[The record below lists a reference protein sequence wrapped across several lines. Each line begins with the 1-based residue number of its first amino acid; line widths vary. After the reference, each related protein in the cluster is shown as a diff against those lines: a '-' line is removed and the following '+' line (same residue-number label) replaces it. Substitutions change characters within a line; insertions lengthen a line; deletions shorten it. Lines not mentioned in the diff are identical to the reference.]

1 VGLPYLTS
9 IKFES
14 VPSKPGFNFLFLIFY
29 SFKTTLFSTFRL
41 KYFYKIDSEQCV
53 FTDSWKNYQKFVQS
67 KLAAWKDDNAL
78 FLLNELTL
86 AVLAT
91 LNPEPY
97 DDEAVIE
104 NLLAG
109 IVLVAYQKRGDFVL
123 KLIFDRFEPRDEL
136 QRFWAPYINAVDL
149 PRPAVHIAQEL
160 LWLQARHVKNTEEFG
175 TPYVCDG
182 GYNKILH

>member
-1 VGLPYLTS
+1 M
-9 IKFES
+9 
-14 VPSKPGFNFLFLIFY
+14 
-29 SFKTTLFSTFRL
+29 
-41 KYFYKIDSEQCV
+41 DSDPCV
-53 FTDSWKNYQKFVQS
+53 FTDSWNNYHKFVQS

-78 FLLNELTL
+78 FLLCELTL

-97 DDEAVIE
+97 DNEAVIE

-123 KLIFDRFEPRDEL
+123 KLKFDRFEPRDEL

-160 LWLQARHVKNTEEFG
+160 LWLQARHVKNNDEFG
-175 TPYVCDG
+175 TPYVCDSG
-182 GYNKILH
+182 FNKILHRVLKDCLKLLSSLTDLSLQDIASRHMEKNV

>member
-1 VGLPYLTS
+1 M
-9 IKFES
+9 
-14 VPSKPGFNFLFLIFY
+14 
-29 SFKTTLFSTFRL
+29 
-41 KYFYKIDSEQCV
+41 
-53 FTDSWKNYQKFVQS
+53 
-67 KLAAWKDDNAL
+67 AAEKDDNAL
-78 FLLNELTL
+78 FLLCELSL

-97 DDEAVIE
+97 DKEEVIE

-123 KLIFDRFEPRDEL
+123 KLKFERFEPRDEL
-136 QRFWAPYINAVDL
+136 QRLWASYINAMDL

-160 LWLQARHVKNTEEFG
+160 LWIQARHVKNTEEFG

-182 GYNKILH
+182 GYNKILHRILIDCLKLLSSPTDLSLKNIASRHMEKNV